1 MSKSEKRRYLG
12 QKIVKNQKSFFY
24 RNLRQKIR
32 LKKWVTKDFDRY
44 FDEKT
49 VIQDFDEKSKWKLVT
64 SKTKSRPIEL
74 SLGSKEPPRPG
85 RINSSL

>member
-49 VIQDFDEKSKWKLVT
+49 VIQDFDEKFH
-64 SKTKSRPIEL
+64 
-74 SLGSKEPPRPG
+74 
-85 RINSSL
+85 

>member
-24 RNLRQKIR
+24 RILRPKIR

-44 FDEKT
+44 FDEKNGL
-49 VIQDFDEKSKWKLVT
+49 QDFDEKSK
-64 SKTKSRPIEL
+64 
-74 SLGSKEPPRPG
+74 
-85 RINSSL
+85 

>member
-1 MSKSEKRRYLG
+1 MSKSENRRYLG

-32 LKKWVTKDFDRY
+32 LIKWVTKDFDRY

-49 VIQDFDEKSKWKLVT
+49 VIQDFDEKFH
-64 SKTKSRPIEL
+64 
-74 SLGSKEPPRPG
+74 
-85 RINSSL
+85 

>member
-49 VIQDFDEKSKWKLVT
+49 VIQDFDEKSK
-64 SKTKSRPIEL
+64 
-74 SLGSKEPPRPG
+74 
-85 RINSSL
+85 

>member
-49 VIQDFDEKSKWKLVT
+49 VIQVFDEKSKCMT
-64 SKTKSRPIEL
+64 HDS
-74 SLGSKEPPRPG
+74 
-85 RINSSL
+85 

>member
-32 LKKWVTKDFDRY
+32 LKKWVTKDFERY

-49 VIQDFDEKSKWKLVT
+49 VLQDFDEK
-64 SKTKSRPIEL
+64 
-74 SLGSKEPPRPG
+74 
-85 RINSSL
+85 

>member
-12 QKIVKNQKSFFY
+12 QKMVKNQKSFFY

-44 FDEKT
+44 FDEKNGL
-49 VIQDFDEKSKWKLVT
+49 QDFDEKSKCM
-64 SKTKSRPIEL
+64 SHDS
-74 SLGSKEPPRPG
+74 
-85 RINSSL
+85 

>member
-44 FDEKT
+44 FDEKNGL
-49 VIQDFDEKSKWKLVT
+49 QDFGEKSK
-64 SKTKSRPIEL
+64 
-74 SLGSKEPPRPG
+74 
-85 RINSSL
+85 

>member
-32 LKKWVTKDFDRY
+32 LKKWVTKDFERY
-44 FDEKT
+44 FDEKNGL
-49 VIQDFDEKSKWKLVT
+49 QDFDEKFHW
-64 SKTKSRPIEL
+64 
-74 SLGSKEPPRPG
+74 SLAAWAYVNIFCHP
-85 RINSSL
+85 LF

>member
-44 FDEKT
+44 FDGKT
-49 VIQDFDEKSKWKLVT
+49 VVQDFDEKSK
-64 SKTKSRPIEL
+64 
-74 SLGSKEPPRPG
+74 
-85 RINSSL
+85 